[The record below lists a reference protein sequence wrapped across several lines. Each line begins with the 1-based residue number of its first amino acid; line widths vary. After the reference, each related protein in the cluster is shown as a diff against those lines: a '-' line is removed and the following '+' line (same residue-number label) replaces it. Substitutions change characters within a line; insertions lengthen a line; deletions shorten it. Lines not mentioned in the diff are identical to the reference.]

1 MVGVTDSLAPVILGA
16 VAVAFALMGIGA
28 LVRPTVVT
36 RQFGIPALTPEGR
49 SEVRAVYGGFGLAV
63 AAMLVVAIT
72 SPDLRAGIAIT
83 VAVALFGMAVGRV
96 VSAVIDRSLSKVA
109 ALYLV
114 IEVVA
119 GVLLVLA
126 R

>member
-1 MVGVTDSLAPVILGA
+1 
-16 VAVAFALMGIGA
+16 MGIGA

-63 AAMLVVAIT
+63 AAMLVVAVT

-96 VSAVIDRSLSKVA
+96 VSAVIDRSLSKVVV
-109 ALYLV
+109 LYLV

>member
-1 MVGVTDSLAPVILGA
+1 MTESLAPVILGA

-36 RQFGIPALTPEGR
+36 RQFGIPALTVEGR

-63 AAMLVVAIT
+63 AAMLVVAVT

-96 VSAVIDRSLSKVA
+96 VSAVIDRSLSKVVV
-109 ALYLV
+109 LYLV
-114 IEVVA
+114 IEIVA

>member
-1 MVGVTDSLAPVILGA
+1 MTESLAPVILGA

-28 LVRPTVVT
+28 LGRPTVVT

-63 AAMLVVAIT
+63 AAMLVVAVT
-72 SPDLRAGIAIT
+72 SPDLRAGIVIT

-96 VSAVIDRSLSKVA
+96 VSAVIDRSLSKVVV
-109 ALYLV
+109 LYLV
-114 IEVVA
+114 IEIVA

>member
-1 MVGVTDSLAPVILGA
+1 MTESLAPVILGA

-63 AAMLVVAIT
+63 AAMLVVAVT

-96 VSAVIDRSLSKVA
+96 VSAVIDRSLSKVVV
-109 ALYLV
+109 LYLV
-114 IEVVA
+114 IEIVA

>member
-1 MVGVTDSLAPVILGA
+1 MILGA

-63 AAMLVVAIT
+63 AGMLVIAIT
-72 SPDLRAGIAIT
+72 TPDLRAGIAIT

-96 VSAVIDRSLSKVA
+96 VSAVIDRSLSNVV

>member
-1 MVGVTDSLAPVILGA
+1 VTESLAPVILGA

-96 VSAVIDRSLSKVA
+96 VSAVIDRSLSKVVV
-109 ALYLV
+109 LYLV

>member
-1 MVGVTDSLAPVILGA
+1 MTESLAPVILGA

-36 RQFGIPALTPEGR
+36 RQFGIPALTAEGR

-96 VSAVIDRSLSKVA
+96 VSAVIDRSLSKVVV
-109 ALYLV
+109 LYLV

>member
-1 MVGVTDSLAPVILGA
+1 MTESLAPVILGA

-96 VSAVIDRSLSKVA
+96 VSAVIDRSLSKVVV
-109 ALYLV
+109 LYLV
-114 IEVVA
+114 IEIVA

>member
-1 MVGVTDSLAPVILGA
+1 MTEGLAPVILGA

-36 RQFGIPALTPEGR
+36 RQFGIPALTAEGR

-63 AAMLVVAIT
+63 AGMLVIAIT
-72 SPDLRAGIAIT
+72 TPDLRAGIAIT

-96 VSAVIDRSLSKVA
+96 VSAVIDRSLSKVV

>member
-1 MVGVTDSLAPVILGA
+1 MTESLAPVILGA

-36 RQFGIPALTPEGR
+36 RQFGIPALTAEGR

-72 SPDLRAGIAIT
+72 TPDLRAGIAIT

-96 VSAVIDRSLSKVA
+96 VSAVIDRSLSKVV

>member
-1 MVGVTDSLAPVILGA
+1 MTESLAPVILGA

-63 AAMLVVAIT
+63 AAMLVVAVT

-96 VSAVIDRSLSKVA
+96 VSAVIDRSLSKVVV
-109 ALYLV
+109 LYLV
-114 IEVVA
+114 IEVVV

>member
-1 MVGVTDSLAPVILGA
+1 MILGA
-16 VAVAFALMGIGA
+16 VAVAFALMGMGA

-36 RQFGIPALTPEGR
+36 RQFGIPALTAEGR

-63 AAMLVVAIT
+63 AGMLVIAIT
-72 SPDLRAGIAIT
+72 TPDLRAGIAIT
-83 VAVALFGMAVGRV
+83 VAVALFGMAAGRV
-96 VSAVIDRSLSKVA
+96 VSAVIDRSMSKVVT
-109 ALYLV
+109 LYLA

>member
-1 MVGVTDSLAPVILGA
+1 MTESLAPVILGA

-49 SEVRAVYGGFGLAV
+49 SEVRAVYGGFGLAA

-96 VSAVIDRSLSKVA
+96 VSAVIDRSLSKVVV
-109 ALYLV
+109 LYLV

>member
-1 MVGVTDSLAPVILGA
+1 MTEGLAPVILGA
-16 VAVAFALMGIGA
+16 VAVAFALMGMGA

-63 AAMLVVAIT
+63 AAMLVVAVT

-96 VSAVIDRSLSKVA
+96 VSAVIDRSLSKVVV
-109 ALYLV
+109 LYLV

>member
-1 MVGVTDSLAPVILGA
+1 MTESLAPVILGA

-72 SPDLRAGIAIT
+72 TPDLRAGIAIT

-96 VSAVIDRSLSKVA
+96 VSAVIDRSLSKVVV
-109 ALYLV
+109 LYLV
-114 IEVVA
+114 IEVVV

>member
-1 MVGVTDSLAPVILGA
+1 VVGVTDSLAPVILGA

>member
-1 MVGVTDSLAPVILGA
+1 MTESLAPVILGA
-16 VAVAFALMGIGA
+16 VAVAFALMGMGA

-36 RQFGIPALTPEGR
+36 RQFGIPALTAEGR

-63 AAMLVVAIT
+63 AGMLVIAIT
-72 SPDLRAGIAIT
+72 TPDLRAGIAIT
-83 VAVALFGMAVGRV
+83 VAVALFGMAAGRV
-96 VSAVIDRSLSKVA
+96 VSAVIDRSMSKVVT
-109 ALYLV
+109 LYLA

>member
-1 MVGVTDSLAPVILGA
+1 MTESLAPVILGA

-36 RQFGIPALTPEGR
+36 RQFGIPALTAEGR

-63 AAMLVVAIT
+63 AGMLVIAIT
-72 SPDLRAGIAIT
+72 TPDLRAGIAIT

-96 VSAVIDRSLSKVA
+96 VSAVIDRSLSKVV

>member
-1 MVGVTDSLAPVILGA
+1 MTESLAPVILGA

-36 RQFGIPALTPEGR
+36 RQFGIPALTAEGR

-63 AAMLVVAIT
+63 AAMLVIAIT

-83 VAVALFGMAVGRV
+83 VAVALFGMAAGRV
-96 VSAVIDRSLSKVA
+96 VSAVIDRSMSKVVT
-109 ALYLV
+109 LYLA

>member
-1 MVGVTDSLAPVILGA
+1 MILGA

-36 RQFGIPALTPEGR
+36 RQFGIPELTPEGR

-63 AAMLVVAIT
+63 AGMLVIAIT
-72 SPDLRAGIAIT
+72 TPDLRAGIAIT

-96 VSAVIDRSLSKVA
+96 VSAVIDRSLSKVVV
-109 ALYLV
+109 LYLV

>member
-1 MVGVTDSLAPVILGA
+1 MTESLAPVILGA

-36 RQFGIPALTPEGR
+36 RQFGIPELTPEGR

-63 AAMLVVAIT
+63 AAMLVIAIT

-96 VSAVIDRSLSKVA
+96 VSAVIDRSLSKVVV
-109 ALYLV
+109 LYLV

>member
-1 MVGVTDSLAPVILGA
+1 MTDSLAPVILGA

>member
-1 MVGVTDSLAPVILGA
+1 MTESLAPVILGA
-16 VAVAFALMGIGA
+16 VAVAFALMGMGA

-36 RQFGIPALTPEGR
+36 RQFGIPALTAEGR

-63 AAMLVVAIT
+63 AGMLVIAIT
-72 SPDLRAGIAIT
+72 TPDLRAGIAIT

-96 VSAVIDRSLSKVA
+96 VSAVIDRSLSKVV

>member
-1 MVGVTDSLAPVILGA
+1 MTESLAPVILGA

-63 AAMLVVAIT
+63 AGMLVIAIT
-72 SPDLRAGIAIT
+72 TPDLRAGIAIT

-96 VSAVIDRSLSKVA
+96 VSAVIDRSLSKVVV
-109 ALYLV
+109 LYLV
-114 IEVVA
+114 IEVVV

>member
-1 MVGVTDSLAPVILGA
+1 MGDVLSTVILGV

-96 VSAVIDRSLSKVA
+96 VSAVIDRSMSKVA

-119 GVLLVLA
+119 GALLVLA

>member
-1 MVGVTDSLAPVILGA
+1 MTESLAPVILGA

-96 VSAVIDRSLSKVA
+96 VSAVIDRSLSKVVV
-109 ALYLV
+109 LYLV

>member
-1 MVGVTDSLAPVILGA
+1 MTEGLAPVILGA

-36 RQFGIPALTPEGR
+36 RQFGIPALTAEGR

-72 SPDLRAGIAIT
+72 TPDLRAGIAIT

-96 VSAVIDRSLSKVA
+96 VSAVIDRSLSKVV

>member
-1 MVGVTDSLAPVILGA
+1 MTESLAPVILGA

-63 AAMLVVAIT
+63 AAMLVVAVT

-96 VSAVIDRSLSKVA
+96 VSAVIDRSLSKVVV
-109 ALYLV
+109 LYLV

>member
-1 MVGVTDSLAPVILGA
+1 MTESLAPVILGA
-16 VAVAFALMGIGA
+16 VAVAFALMGMGA

-36 RQFGIPALTPEGR
+36 RQFGIPALTAEGR

-63 AAMLVVAIT
+63 AAMLVIAIT

-83 VAVALFGMAVGRV
+83 VAVALFGMAAGRV
-96 VSAVIDRSLSKVA
+96 VSAVIDRSMSKVVT
-109 ALYLV
+109 LYLA

>member
-1 MVGVTDSLAPVILGA
+1 MTESLAPVILGA

-36 RQFGIPALTPEGR
+36 RQFGIPALTVEGR

-72 SPDLRAGIAIT
+72 TPDLRAGIAIT

-96 VSAVIDRSLSKVA
+96 VSAVIDRSLSKVVV
-109 ALYLV
+109 LYLV
-114 IEVVA
+114 IEIVA

>member
-1 MVGVTDSLAPVILGA
+1 MTESLAPVILGA

-36 RQFGIPALTPEGR
+36 RQFGIPALTAEGR

-63 AAMLVVAIT
+63 AGMLVIAIT
-72 SPDLRAGIAIT
+72 TPDLRAGIAIT

-96 VSAVIDRSLSKVA
+96 VSAVIDRSLSKVVV
-109 ALYLV
+109 LYLV

>member
-1 MVGVTDSLAPVILGA
+1 MTESLAPVILGA

-72 SPDLRAGIAIT
+72 TPDLRAGIAIT

-96 VSAVIDRSLSKVA
+96 VSAVIDRSLSNVV

>member
-1 MVGVTDSLAPVILGA
+1 MTESLAPVILGA

-63 AAMLVVAIT
+63 AGMLVIAIT
-72 SPDLRAGIAIT
+72 TPDLRAGIAIT

-96 VSAVIDRSLSKVA
+96 VSAVIDRSLSKVV

>member
-1 MVGVTDSLAPVILGA
+1 MTESLAPVILGA

-63 AAMLVVAIT
+63 AAMLVVAVT

-96 VSAVIDRSLSKVA
+96 VSAVIDRSLSKVV

>member
-1 MVGVTDSLAPVILGA
+1 MLGA

-63 AAMLVVAIT
+63 AAMLVLAIT
-72 SPDLRAGIAIT
+72 TPDLRAGIAIT

-96 VSAVIDRSLSKVA
+96 VSAVIDRSLSKVV